1 MRSRTVLK
9 IIGRLLMMIGVSMI
23 FPLIWAFYY
32 GEKEFLVFIACITL
46 TLFSGYGLSRIKTN
60 DEGLR
65 LIEGLGVVSLGW
77 AAFSAFGAL
86 PFFLSGTLGYLDAY
100 FETMSGFTTTGATVI
115 MNIDVLP
122 KSILFWR
129 SMTQWIGGMGI
140 IVLAVAILP
149 ALSIGGMQM
158 FNAESP
164 GPKLDKLKPQIR
176 ETAKILYGV
185 YLIFTGAEI
194 ILLVAGG
201 MGFFDASCHTFCTL
215 ATGGF
220 STRNASVAY
229 YNSPFIEAVI
239 TFFMFL
245 SGANFMLH
253 YAALKGK
260 LNYFK
265 DKEFIFYVIVLLG
278 SILVMTADLRYS
290 VFNSLSDAFRYSS
303 FQAVSI
309 MTTTGFTTS
318 NFDAYPSLSRVI
330 LLVLMFIGGCACST
344 GGGIKNIRIL
354 IILKYFYREIYQF
367 VHPNAIL
374 SIKVGEDTIPD
385 DVLKGVMGFFI
396 GYMTIFIVSTLI
408 VTAYGI
414 DMITAISS
422 VAATQANVGP
432 GLGLVGPMYTYAL
445 LPDLIKV
452 VLTFCM
458 WVGRLEIFTVMVL
471 FVPDFWKE

>member
-1 MRSRTVLK
+1 MRSRIVLK
-9 IIGRLLMMIGVSMI
+9 IIGRLLMMIGISMI

-32 GEKEFLVFIACITL
+32 GEKESLVFIACILITFL
-46 TLFSGYGLSRIKTN
+46 SGYGLSEIKSK

-77 AAFSAFGAL
+77 AAISAFGAL

-115 MNIDVLP
+115 MNIDILP

-194 ILLVAGG
+194 ILLIAGG

-220 STRNASVAY
+220 STKNASVAY

-239 TFFMFL
+239 VFFMFL

-278 SILVMTADLRYS
+278 SILVITADLRYS

-318 NFDAYPSLSRVI
+318 NFDAYPALSRMI
-330 LLVLMFIGGCACST
+330 LLILMFVGGCACST

-367 VHPNAIL
+367 IHPNAIL

-396 GYMTIFIVSTLI
+396 GYMAIFIVSTLI

-432 GLGLVGPMYTYAL
+432 GLGLVGPIYTYAL
-445 LPDLIKV
+445 LPDVIKI

>member
-1 MRSRTVLK
+1 MRTRTVLK

-32 GEKEFLVFIACITL
+32 GEKEFIIFIASVVIT
-46 TLFSGYGLSRIKTN
+46 FFFGYFLSEIRTK

-77 AAFSAFGAL
+77 AAISAFGAL

-115 MNIDVLP
+115 INIDILP
-122 KSILFWR
+122 KSIIFWR
-129 SMTQWIGGMGI
+129 AMTQWIGGMGI

-149 ALSIGGMQM
+149 ALSIGGMQL

-194 ILLVAGG
+194 LLLVLGG

-220 STRNASVAY
+220 STKNASITH
-229 YNSPFIEAVI
+229 YNSPFIEGVI

-245 SGANFMLH
+245 AGANFMLH
-253 YAALKGK
+253 YAALRGK
-260 LNYFK
+260 IEYFK
-265 DKEFIFYVIVLLG
+265 NREFLFYVGILII
-278 SILVMTADLRYS
+278 SIIIMSADLRYS

-303 FQAVSI
+303 FQVVSI

-318 NFDAYPSLSRVI
+318 NFDAYPALSRM
-330 LLVLMFIGGCACST
+330 LLLILMFIGGCACST

-374 SIKVGEDTIPD
+374 SIKIGEDTIPE
-385 DVLKGVMGFFI
+385 DVIKGVMGFFM
-396 GYMTIFIVSTLI
+396 GYISIFVISTLI
-408 VTAYGI
+408 VTAYGV
-414 DMITAISS
+414 DLITAFSS
-422 VAATQANVGP
+422 VAATLGNVGP
-432 GLGLVGPMYTYAL
+432 GLGLVGPMYTYAP
-445 LPDLIKV
+445 LPNFIKI